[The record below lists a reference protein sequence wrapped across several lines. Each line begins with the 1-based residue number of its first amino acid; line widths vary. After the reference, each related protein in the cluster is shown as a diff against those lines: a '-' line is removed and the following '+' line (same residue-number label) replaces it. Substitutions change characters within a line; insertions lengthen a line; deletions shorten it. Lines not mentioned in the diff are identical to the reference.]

1 MLLMGAILYLVF
13 TRWIYQGL
21 RHLKEN
27 EKVHFNDLPTVSVVV
42 PARNEDHNIEETLE
56 SLAAQDYPA
65 EKYQVVMVNDRSEDQ
80 TPGIMTRFTKNYK
93 NFLMVDIESLPP
105 GISPKKNAV
114 EWGIAAANGEI
125 IVTTDADCVHSPR
138 WLKTLIEYF
147 KPEVGLVA
155 GLTIFEPDD
164 ESWTHRLHSLDYLSH
179 SFVGAGAVG
188 TGSAMNCTASNL
200 AYRYQAFM
208 ELEGFGDKAEMVSGD
223 DEFFLQ
229 RLVKNKRWKAVFAL
243 GEDSVVKSLP
253 PETLKG
259 IIDQR
264 HRWGSKGL
272 FYPAQVKRTAIGI
285 FLYFLLLVLS
295 PVFVLTDLMPL
306 SVFIIGL
313 MVKVLSDLR
322 VTRKGCSLFDLRFPA
337 ATFMILSAL
346 HPPLIIITAAIGHI
360 FPFKWKGDPYRS
372 KVSMSN
378 ARRI

>member
-1 MLLMGAILYLVF
+1 MIPWLISCMLLMGAILYLVF

-164 ESWTHRLHSLDYLSH
+164 E
-179 SFVGAGAVG
+179 
-188 TGSAMNCTASNL
+188 
-200 AYRYQAFM
+200 
-208 ELEGFGDKAEMVSGD
+208 
-223 DEFFLQ
+223 
-229 RLVKNKRWKAVFAL
+229 
-243 GEDSVVKSLP
+243 
-253 PETLKG
+253 
-259 IIDQR
+259 
-264 HRWGSKGL
+264 
-272 FYPAQVKRTAIGI
+272 
-285 FLYFLLLVLS
+285 
-295 PVFVLTDLMPL
+295 
-306 SVFIIGL
+306 
-313 MVKVLSDLR
+313 
-322 VTRKGCSLFDLRFPA
+322 
-337 ATFMILSAL
+337 
-346 HPPLIIITAAIGHI
+346 
-360 FPFKWKGDPYRS
+360 
-372 KVSMSN
+372 
-378 ARRI
+378 